1 MQPKCQQPQAEVTG
15 TLPLTDPHSAW
26 AAGAHEAGGPPG
38 AAAEAAQPAR
48 KPSGTLAPPHPG
60 QLCVWELARH
70 PAHLRHVRSLRQ
82 DSKPECGK
90 LGRHT
95 ADVPFCALTLN
106 SHAAPPQGSKWETL
120 LLRRSFG
127 ARLLVSSPLGFTKRL
142 SSPSHTHTL
151 LLTHMLVFTHALMHG
166 LANAHTHAQARC
178 PHPSG
183 SAHRQR
189 D

>member
-15 TLPLTDPHSAW
+15 TRPPRWSPQCLGCWGTRGRRAPWSCGRGCPASEEPLGNP
-26 AAGAHEAGGPPG
+26 
-38 AAAEAAQPAR
+38 
-48 KPSGTLAPPHPG
+48 APPHPG
-60 QLCVWELARH
+60 QLCVWESARH
-70 PAHLRHVRSLRQ
+70 LACLRQVRSLRQ

-90 LGRHT
+90 LQRHT
-95 ADVPFCALTLN
+95 AGVPFCALTLN

-120 LLRRSFG
+120 LLRRSFR

-142 SSPSHTHTL
+142 SSPSHMHTL

-166 LANAHTHAQARC
+166 LVNAHTHAQACC

-183 SAHRQR
+183 SAHRQQ